1 MKKTLYLLACIH
13 LSILAFGQTL
23 NHKETFRRVYDE
35 VLTNGQCYQTL
46 DYLCNQIG
54 GRLSGSPQAEQA
66 VQYMFNKMKSYGFDT
81 VYLQPVMVPH
91 WIRGA
96 KEEAFIAKGR
106 QKFDVRI
113 CALGGSVA
121 TPLNGIDA
129 EVIEVRSIAELK
141 ELGKERIKGKI
152 VFFNRP
158 MDPTHIH
165 TGAAY
170 GGANDQRG
178 SGPAEA
184 ARYGAVGAVVRSL
197 TLANDDFPHTGMT
210 KYNDSLPK
218 IPACA
223 ISTKGADALSNIIKL
238 KSEGQVRMFLK
249 LNCQTLPD
257 APSYNVIGEI
267 KGSGKPNDIIIAG
280 GHLDSWDNGQGAHDD
295 GAGCVQSIEALRLIK
310 TLGLKPNRT
319 LRAVLFMNE
328 ENGVRG
334 GLEYARVAAL
344 DVNQKHI
351 AAIESDAGGF
361 TPRAFGVDDTNAVKN
376 FKKWEPLYKPY
387 SIDEIRQGWGGVD
400 IGPLKKQ
407 GTILIG
413 YVPDSQRYF
422 DYHHTEVDTFDKVNK
437 RELEL
442 GAAAISTLMW
452 LLSEEETLKIEN

>member
-1 MKKTLYLLACIH
+1 
-13 LSILAFGQTL
+13 
-23 NHKETFRRVYDE
+23 
-35 VLTNGQCYQTL
+35 
-46 DYLCNQIG
+46 
-54 GRLSGSPQAEQA
+54 
-66 VQYMFNKMKSYGFDT
+66 
-81 VYLQPVMVPH
+81 
-91 WIRGA
+91 
-96 KEEAFIAKGR
+96 
-106 QKFDVRI
+106 
-113 CALGGSVA
+113 
-121 TPLNGIDA
+121 
-129 EVIEVRSIAELK
+129 
-141 ELGKERIKGKI
+141 
-152 VFFNRP
+152 
-158 MDPTHIH
+158 
-165 TGAAY
+165 
-170 GGANDQRG
+170 
-178 SGPAEA
+178 
-184 ARYGAVGAVVRSL
+184 
-197 TLANDDFPHTGMT
+197 MT

-223 ISTKGADALSNIIKL
+223 ISTKGADALSNMIKL

-267 KGSGKPNDIIIAG
+267 KGSGKPNEIIIAG

-344 DVNQKHI
+344 DANQKHI

-361 TPRAFGVDDTNAVKN
+361 TPRAFGVDDTNAVKIL
-376 FKKWEPLYKPY
+376 KKWEPLYKPY

-452 LLSEEETLKIEN
+452 LLSEEGTLK